1 MEEKEKEKKTVP
13 ATEEVQNH
21 EVPDLSKKEG
31 EEYDETPN
39 VNKTKLTSGAVPPAN
54 TGEVVNN
61 GQIVQG
67 QQTIQQAGTPPQV
80 TQVVN
85 NGQNAPQPQGAPQV
99 APENQGQGMPDVN
112 NGQAP
117 QNTDENTEIVNN
129 GQQNKQDNGQA
140 TEGAQAEQNLANGT
154 PTNVQQPSTNSPQ
167 PLFKTDPKIGEEFAN
182 EIKSWGL
189 NGNVDHLNRPMVSGQ
204 DLINA
209 GYTDVDPNSTATVF
223 TISYSLG
230 NEDPKGKYKY
240 GGKSY
245 AHNIVMTPILENGT
259 VFTAEQLDG
268 YLNTLLQTCADLEKD
283 GVYVDPIELDKGASR
298 LIVGYD
304 TPVGIEDKI
313 HQAHQKY
320 YLGGTQQNANVQN
333 GGTPP
338 TNPPVNPPQNQ
349 NAETPENQALNGN
362 SDTNSNIQQTNVNE
376 NSGEKTVED
385 WKKNLAE
392 YSPEQL
398 KIIYDNN
405 KDIEG
410 IPANKI
416 KAIEELLSNNDN
428 NGTTDNAGGTPEQP
442 VVTEQGLSEEEKKVK
457 EEAKQSLQL
466 KYSDGSNRNL
476 FEFPVV
482 SEAKMV
488 ESGWTGATGKG
499 NQVLHPVMVT
509 LTDGE
514 GNEHQVLM
522 SPIMSNGAVMTQDN
536 FKSYVDNLNEMD
548 DIKAADEGGCGLIIK
563 MDATDDDLKALNELQ
578 AEIVK
583 GEAPSIKTI
592 EEEEKANTDEDPV
605 IKSYNEEIKKAQ
617 ESLQAAEDLLADP
630 SKSAKGWF
638 VEENEKTKKEFDEET
653 EKIKKKNRAS
663 KIVANIGDL
672 LQILL
677 NSTGVFLGA
686 NSAELSSMSA
696 ATNKAEKE
704 QLTLREKRRD
714 ELVKNMDNTYTKY
727 MRRLEKDV
735 DHWRDYLGNLVKELN
750 RFKADNA
757 KAFRNAKIKEAQE
770 RQKTAEQ
777 GQRRVLEGKISQNKE
792 NTRHKNRMEEETH
805 KGNIRKEVD
814 ASRLAGQKEL
824 KKIHSVVEHKGGTSK
839 KGSKG
844 GGNTWSGTTP
854 KKDDKK

>member
-1 MEEKEKEKKTVP
+1 MEEKEKKIVP

-21 EVPDLSKKEG
+21 EVPDPSKKEG

-39 VNKTKLTSGAVPPAN
+39 VKKEKLTSGAVPPAN
-54 TGEVVNN
+54 TVEIVNN
-61 GQIVQG
+61 GQITQG
-67 QQTIQQAGTPPQV
+67 QQAVQQTGTPPQT

-85 NGQNAPQPQGAPQV
+85 NGQNPTQTQGAPQV
-99 APENQGQGMPDVN
+99 TPENQGQGTPDVN

-117 QNTDENTEIVNN
+117 QNPDGQTKVVNN
-129 GQQNKQDNGQA
+129 GQQNAQDNGQ
-140 TEGAQAEQNLANGT
+140 NPDLSNGT
-154 PTNVQQPSTNSPQ
+154 PTNIQQPPTNSPQ
-167 PLFKTDPKIGEEFAN
+167 PIFKTDPKIGEEFSN

-209 GYTDVDPNSTATVF
+209 GYTDVDPNSTATIF
-223 TISYSLG
+223 TVSYSLG

-245 AHNIVMTPILENGT
+245 AHNIVMTPILEDGT

-268 YLNTLLQTCADLEKD
+268 YLNTLLKTCADLEKE

-338 TNPPVNPPQNQ
+338 SNPPANPPQNQ
-349 NAETPENQALNGN
+349 NTETPENQAVNGN
-362 SDTNSNIQQTNVNE
+362 SETTSGFGQNNVNE
-376 NSGEKTVED
+376 NSGQKTVED
-385 WKKNLAE
+385 WKKDLAE
-392 YSPEQL
+392 NSPEQL
-398 KIIYDNN
+398 KWILDAN
-405 KDIEG
+405 KGVDG
-410 IPANKI
+410 IDPNKI
-416 KAIEELLSNNDN
+416 KALEELLSKNDN
-428 NGTTDNAGGTPEQP
+428 NETTDNVGGTPEQP
-442 VVTEQGLSEEEKKVK
+442 TITEQGLSEEEKKVK

-499 NQVLHPVMVT
+499 NQILHPVMVT
-509 LTDGE
+509 IKDGE

-522 SPIMSNGAVMTQDN
+522 TPIMSVGGNGVVMTQDD
-536 FKSYVDNLNEMD
+536 FKSYVDNLNDMN
-548 DIKAADEGGCGLIIK
+548 DIKAADERGGNLIIK
-563 MDATDDDLKALNELQ
+563 MDATDDDLKALDELQ

-583 GEAPSIKTI
+583 GEQPSIKTI
-592 EEEEKANTDEDPV
+592 EEEEKANTEEDPV
-605 IKSYNEEIKKAQ
+605 IKDYAEKIKEAQDSLKAAEEI
-617 ESLQAAEDLLADP
+617 LADP
-630 SKSAKGWF
+630 SKSPKGWF
-638 VEENEKTKKEFDEET
+638 VEQNEKNKKEFDEET
-653 EKIKKKNRAS
+653 ERIKKKNRGS

-714 ELVKNMDNTYTKY
+714 ELLSNMDKTYSNFVKGLQKDADDWRKY
-727 MRRLEKDV
+727 LYD
-735 DHWRDYLGNLVKELN
+735 LN
-750 RFKADNA
+750 KGLSRYKADTA
-757 KAFRNAKIKEAQE
+757 KAFRDAKLKDAQKKQE
-770 RQKTAEQ
+770 TVQQVIRRTAEYKGRESLAKFQ
-777 GQRRVLEGKISQNKE
+777 SDLRMKE
-792 NTRHKNRMEEETH
+792 KTH
-805 KGNIRKEVD
+805 AGNVQKEVN
-814 ASRLAGQKEL
+814 AEKLAGQKEL
-824 KKIHSVVEHKGGTSK
+824 KSIPSRVEYSGGTGKKGK

-844 GGNTWSGTTP
+844 GSNNTWSGN
-854 KKDDKK
+854 KK